1 MPQPYYPPLTDL
13 IPVEKIPSELGF
25 VGNLLTGLL
34 DNLHYRNLFYQKS
47 ASGHTGHY
55 SFDIVFYKSVGIE
68 MPGTNGLA
76 LLLNPT
82 NDTSGNTAIPIV
94 FDYQWEILKYIKEF
108 SNANFADS
116 ARAFFDL
123 LLNIVGTTEEQLLSE
138 CISVFIDDPD
148 PLIKFI
154 TDFNT
159 KYNPSTPLNL
169 TVPSGQDVY
178 TYLISQLTT
187 SPNDFE
193 IIEVIYN
200 EYVSEGINFD
210 EIISRLKLLVNRW
223 LGEIT
228 VEDAKRLLIPSFK
241 LGVPAIRVGIQFP
254 SNVLR
259 ELDTNNHPIQI
270 PDPDNPGNMIDKP
283 TLILFDIASLSYS
296 KEDGFE
302 FDVATNLNLSI
313 PKSELLNSGFTLSI
327 SDLKLDLSRTKNIP
341 EATADG
347 RPDDF
352 IGVYIKHGVIGF
364 PADWGHNSG
373 ASVSTG
379 ELYVDNLLAGTGGIS
394 GTIGLRALNAGDP
407 APLIQLKFGNG
418 FEVELDTFSMT
429 FQQNAI
435 TESDIKGAMTIPGFK
450 DPSGNPAK
458 IFIDI
463 HIAQNGEFDITASVN
478 QAIPVLTIPNVFA
491 FDVKSLFFGKHAD
504 GRFYAGCSGDID
516 FLLQPPIGKFLPD
529 KIDINKL
536 IIYDDGKFE
545 IEGGSIHLPKA
556 FELKMGP
563 AKIAITAI
571 HLGSF
576 EKDDRKYKYF
586 GFDGGVSANPG
597 GFNVQG
603 KGIKY
608 YYTVDGPFNSNHKFE
623 WFIRLESLAI
633 DIIIP
638 GSAKPED
645 AAVIIKGFLS
655 MKDPKIPPD
664 ASPALVEVLK
674 NSTEYAGGV
683 YVSIPKFKGLEA
695 SASMRMN
702 PKVPAFIVD
711 LGIEISTP
719 ILLGTTGLGIYGF
732 RALFGKK
739 YVADKFAAD
748 LPPDAEW
755 WQYYK
760 AKIDPDFKEG
770 IQTSKFL
777 IKDGF
782 SFGAGVSLAT
792 SSDAGKTFSSKLFFL
807 LSLPDVFLFQ
817 GQAQF
822 LKDRI
827 KLDANP
833 DPPFFA
839 IIAITKHSIE
849 AGFGI
854 NYKMPDTGP
863 KTGKVLTVDGVTEL
877 GFFFGNSA
885 AWYFNIGRESPD
897 SYRIQAR
904 VLDILNMYFYFM
916 ISNSGI
922 RAGAG
927 VNFALKKSFG
937 PLKAELSA
945 YLDTKGRIAF
955 RPKQIGGAIQLGGT
969 VSLKCCGIGFSVSGA
984 ATLAAEAPKPHIIT
998 GEFEVCVQVL
1008 KKKRCAHFEF
1018 TWNFDSNLDNSRNP
1032 VLGNVPEGSNLTEPA
1047 DLNKIAKS
1055 NHMVTGETLNLDAR
1069 VLYDG
1074 PGNAPATPLPAP
1086 GDLNWIVDPSVDHFR
1101 VPVDTFID
1109 IEFKKGLNV
1118 TGTGGNLDKLGGIS
1132 SPSEYIDY
1140 VPPQKGKSDR
1150 VRHEYFFESIE
1161 IKYWDENAAVPKW
1174 EDYDFYNALLP
1185 MFPNT
1190 PNTVGALIDQTTL
1203 QNMKWGYWQQQK
1215 PGYNNKLRLLATSPL
1230 SYAAKTGS
1238 LPIEN
1243 LGVTS
1248 STIFCP
1254 GDEITK
1260 TCITFDND
1268 QIYHEFAQGDLNSYK
1283 GIMFRLSSNG
1293 IVLPIPYQGVPNALV
1308 IQPGES
1314 LEVFFT
1320 EPMRKVFMLLNS
1332 GAPDVVVEYY
1342 EKKTIV
1348 DGSDEPIL
1356 DGGLPS
1362 YQYEL
1367 IDSLT
1372 YSSGDWANEIEYEHA
1387 VSSVDYIKIT
1397 SQSCYKEDGT
1407 NRNIT
1412 CLSTTE
1418 STTDLLNK
1426 LKLFFN
1432 TLVSNNHFTHTE
1444 QLDPGIYLNIYMGTR
1459 LYPNQNYAESTV
1471 TLTQG
1476 YISGSRL
1483 LWTISDNRG
1492 YSCNYAFRPLVA
1504 EAGFDFNNI
1513 LSIQS
1518 ILPYNT
1524 GATSGVN
1531 YNFIM
1536 KVRIIINGVERIVDV
1551 IGRSCLPMS
1560 YCFDN
1565 CSTGLYR
1572 ICYLSHESSL
1582 INSTIPSSSQQSA
1595 NNQTLLDTINKTLQP
1610 IWRPNTIY
1618 AIRVKTSDR
1627 LFRENGSASMGSYS
1641 LDMAYGFRTGGPIGH
1656 YHKYPFDNSAGATD
1670 HQQERKDYAALVLHD
1685 KADDFKLSSL
1695 KYYIDYDKCYPNA
1708 DGDIHNAKPL
1718 FYVGAELR
1726 LFYLYNYV
1734 YEFYSNWVD
1743 YKHVTGSSVPLIAQ
1757 SKLDVLIRD
1766 PEDSGI
1772 PELSPP
1778 QLSFVANSIPHLSAL
1793 NTPPMNINS
1802 INNDVMTLNNLMIN
1816 GNPCVSYTP
1825 LAPIDISTKKVLD
1838 LKPLKLYTAQFIA
1851 KYNPKISGVFAAKD
1865 YESVV
1870 HSYVFQ
1876 TSRYA
1881 DFDEQVNS
1889 YVLKKNTA
1897 GVILNEAVF
1906 VIHAEKAGIPV
1917 PQIDLNLAKHV
1928 LTNNLPM
1935 IPDLLVQQ
1943 YADQFDRLM
1952 NGVFHIDYNKLHGV
1966 LSTEFNIIRHPDT
1979 DKVLGILIRNP
1990 EPFNDP
1996 KLPKADPNLSSTEP
2010 TETLEVRQWAG
2021 SRMASLGNAS
2031 DFYVIHSKDRSK
2043 MFVTGRNL
2051 NFDMDAFAAYQF
2063 TFKYKLYNG
2072 TAYETVS
2079 SVVVEINLSSYTQ
2092 PNSNIINI

>member
-1 MPQPYYPPLTDL
+1 MPAPNNSFPPVKLLMKIDDLPNNLSFIQGGINSIFNDIYYKNFIAEKSYYGDAAFFKLTL
-13 IPVEKIPSELGF
+13 VL
-25 VGNLLTGLL
+25 
-34 DNLHYRNLFYQKS
+34 
-47 ASGHTGHY
+47 
-55 SFDIVFYKSVGIE
+55 YKKLGIE
-68 MPGTNGLA
+68 IPGTNGVA
-76 LLLNPT
+76 LLLNPGLVE
-82 NDTSGNTAIPIV
+82 NGANTTDIPV
-94 FDYQWEILKYIKEF
+94 SFNYRLDILKYIHGLNP
-108 SNANFADS
+108 SNFAANPS
-116 ARAFFDL
+116 AYFDL
-123 LLNIVGTTEEQLLSE
+123 LLSLAG
-138 CISVFIDDPD
+138 
-148 PLIKFI
+148 
-154 TDFNT
+154 
-159 KYNPSTPLNL
+159 
-169 TVPSGQDVY
+169 
-178 TYLISQLTT
+178 LTT
-187 SPNDFE
+187 S
-193 IIEVIYN
+193 EVI
-200 EYVSEGINFD
+200 EGLITSIVPDGDPQKFVDAFNSKPGITSP
-210 EIISRLKLLVNRW
+210 II
-223 LGEIT
+223 
-228 VEDAKRLLIPSFK
+228 
-241 LGVPAIRVGIQFP
+241 
-254 SNVLR
+254 
-259 ELDTNNHPIQI
+259 
-270 PDPDNPGNMIDKP
+270 
-283 TLILFDIASLSYS
+283 
-296 KEDGFE
+296 
-302 FDVATNLNLSI
+302 
-313 PKSELLNSGFTLSI
+313 LNSGLDPNLFIDLVMQIENQSLDVFQLVYDDYINNGGLNEAFDNLKALFNKWFGNFDFEDILKLFIPKVKFSIDQLTVGLQFPETIFKPVIPAFPGEKTIVRFDVGDISYDTETGFDINLSTIPNIDFPKSFILGTKFTLELD
-327 SDLKLDLSRTKNIP
+327 DLKLDLSRTKNIP
-341 EATADG
+341 EAIADG

-352 IGVYIKHGVIGF
+352 IGVYIKNGVIGF

-373 ASVSTG
+373 PTPSTG

-394 GTIGLRALNAGDP
+394 GTIGLRALTAGDP
-407 APLIQLKFGNG
+407 APLIQLKFGSG

-450 DPSGNPAK
+450 DQSGNPAK

-491 FDVKSLFFGKHAD
+491 FDVKSLFFGKHED

-597 GFNVQG
+597 GLNVNG

-608 YYTVDGPFNSNHKFE
+608 YYTVDGPFNANHQFE

-633 DIIIP
+633 DLIIP

-655 MKDPKIPPD
+655 MKDPKIPPN

-748 LPPDAEW
+748 LPADAEW

-863 KTGKVLTVDGVTEL
+863 KTGKVVTVDGVTEL

-885 AWYFNIGRESPD
+885 AWYFNIGRETPD

-927 VNFALKKSFG
+927 VSFALKKSFG

-969 VSLKCCGIGFSVSGA
+969 VSLKCCGLGFSVSGA

-1018 TWNFDSNLDNSRNP
+1018 TWNYDSNLDNSRNP
-1032 VLGNVPEGSNLTEPA
+1032 VLGNVPEGSNSTEQE

-1055 NHMVTGETLNLDAR
+1055 NHMVTGETLNLDTI

-1074 PGNAPATPLPAP
+1074 PGNAPVTPLPPP
-1086 GDLNWIVDPSVDHFR
+1086 GGSIKWITDPNVDDFR

-1118 TGTGGNLDKLGGIS
+1118 TGTGGNLEKLGGIS

-1254 GDEITK
+1254 GDEIKK

-1268 QIYHEFAQGDLNSYK
+1268 QIYHEFSAGDLNSYK
-1283 GIMFRLSSNG
+1283 GIMFRLTSNG
-1293 IVLPIPYQGVPNALV
+1293 IVLPLPYQGVPNGLA

-1314 LEVFFT
+1314 LEVFFA

-1332 GAPDVVVEYY
+1332 GAPDLTVEYY

-1348 DGSDEPIL
+1348 DGSL
-1356 DGGLPS
+1356 DPVLTGGLPS
-1362 YQYEL
+1362 YEYEL
-1367 IDSLT
+1367 IESLT
-1372 YSSGDWANEIEYEHA
+1372 YFSGDWASEIEYEHA

-1397 SQSCYKEDGT
+1397 SNSCYKEDDT

-1426 LKLFFN
+1426 LKLFFS
-1432 TLVSNNHFTHTE
+1432 TLVSNNHFTHTQE
-1444 QLDPGIYLNIYMGTR
+1444 LDHPTYNNVYMGTR
-1459 LYPNQNYAESTV
+1459 LYPNQNYAETTV

-1483 LWTISDNRG
+1483 LWTISDDRG
-1492 YSCNYAFRPLVA
+1492 YRCDYAFRPLVF

-1513 LSIQS
+1513 ISIQS
-1518 ILPYNT
+1518 IQPYTT
-1524 GATSGVN
+1524 GATAGIN
-1531 YNFIM
+1531 YTFVM
-1536 KVRIIINGVERIVDV
+1536 KVRILINGAERIVDV
-1551 IGRSCLPMS
+1551 IGRSCLPMA
-1560 YCFDN
+1560 YCYDN

-1582 INSTIPSSSQQSA
+1582 INSTIPNSSQQNA

-1627 LFRENGSASMGSYS
+1627 LFRENGSASLGSYS

-1656 YHKYPFDNSAGATD
+1656 YHKYPIDNQTGATD
-1670 HQQERKDYAALVLHD
+1670 PQKERADYTALELKD

-1718 FYVGAELR
+1718 FYIGAELR

-1743 YKHVTGSSVPLIAQ
+1743 YKHVTGSSVPLIAK
-1757 SKLDVLIRD
+1757 SALDVLIRD

-1772 PELSPP
+1772 PEVNP
-1778 QLSFVANSIPHLSAL
+1778 QLSFVANSIPHLSPL
-1793 NTPPMNINS
+1793 NTPPININS

-1825 LAPIDISTKKVLD
+1825 LAPIDVSTKKVLD

-1851 KYNPKISGVFAAKD
+1851 KYNPKIGGITAAKD

-1876 TSRYA
+1876 TSRYK
-1881 DFDEQVNS
+1881 DFSEQVNS
-1889 YVLKKNTA
+1889 YILKKNTA
-1897 GVILNEAVF
+1897 GAILNEAVF
-1906 VIHAEKAGIPV
+1906 IIHAEKAGIPV

-1928 LTNNLPM
+1928 LTNNLPL

-1966 LSTEFNIIRHPDT
+1966 VSTEFNIIRHPDT

-1996 KLPKADPNLSSTEP
+1996 KLPKADPNLSSTEL
-2010 TETLEVRQWAG
+2010 TETLEVRQWMGFRPAV
-2021 SRMASLGNAS
+2021 LGNAS

-2051 NFDMDAFAAYQF
+2051 NFDMNALARYLF

-2072 TAYETVS
+2072 TSYATVS
-2079 SVVVEINLSSYTQ
+2079 SVDVEINLSSYTQ

>member
-1 MPQPYYPPLTDL
+1 MPNNKFYPAISEIL
-13 IPVEKIPSELGF
+13 PVEKIPTELGPIKD
-25 VGNLLTGLL
+25 GLQ
-34 DNLHYRNLFYQKS
+34 NIFSKIFYRNLIFEKS
-47 ASGHTGHY
+47 QFGDTATIQITLLSYGRIG
-55 SFDIVFYKSVGIE
+55 FDI
-68 MPGTNGLA
+68 PGTGA
-76 LLLNPT
+76 AIIFNPD
-82 NDTSGNTAIPIV
+82 DTPTGVTPI
-94 FDYQWEILKYIKEF
+94 DISANYKWEILRYINEF
-108 SNANFADS
+108 KS
-116 ARAFFDL
+116 AAFNGDAKAFFDL
-123 LLNIVGTTEEQLLSE
+123 FLEILEIEYSELLSE
-138 CISVFIDDPD
+138 AVTVFIEEPDSLQQVQTFINTFNSKYGPVNNLTLTTDPD
-148 PLIKFI
+148 TDYFEDILTQLETQNFDVVQMIFEDFI
-154 TDFNT
+154 ESLNSLDEIFEGLTNLFRRWFGDF
-159 KYNPSTPLNL
+159 
-169 TVPSGQDVY
+169 
-178 TYLISQLTT
+178 
-187 SPNDFE
+187 DFE
-193 IIEVIYN
+193 D
-200 EYVSEGINFD
+200 F
-210 EIISRLKLLVNRW
+210 K
-223 LGEIT
+223 
-228 VEDAKRLLIPSFK
+228 KLLIPS
-241 LGVPAIRVGIQFP
+241 
-254 SNVLR
+254 
-259 ELDTNNHPIQI
+259 
-270 PDPDNPGNMIDKP
+270 
-283 TLILFDIASLSYS
+283 ASLSINNLAA
-296 KEDGFE
+296 GIE
-302 FDVATNLNLSI
+302 FPRNIFVPVETGTIDSGNTPIGDPLPEPYKTVLKFNIGSLNFSTENGYEFVGENTFDF
-313 PKSELLNSGFTLSI
+313 PKSFILGTKFTLELD
-327 SDLKLDLSRTKNIP
+327 DLKLDLSRTKNIP
-341 EATADG
+341 EAIADG

-352 IGVYIKHGVIGF
+352 IGVYIKHGVVGF

-373 ASVSTG
+373 ASASTG

-608 YYTVDGPFNSNHKFE
+608 YYTVDGPFSSNHKFE

-748 LPPDAEW
+748 LPADAEW

-863 KTGKVLTVDGVTEL
+863 KTGKVVTVDGVTEL

-1055 NHMVTGETLNLDAR
+1055 NHMVSGETLNLAVK

-1074 PGNAPATPLPAP
+1074 AGAAPASSIPQPS
-1086 GDLNWIVDPSVDHFR
+1086 DWILDSNVDDFR

-1254 GDEITK
+1254 GDEIKK

-1283 GIMFRLSSNG
+1283 GIMFRLSING

-1332 GAPDVVVEYY
+1332 AAPDVVVEYY
-1342 EKKTIV
+1342 EKRTIV

-1372 YSSGDWANEIEYEHA
+1372 YSSGDWANEIEYEHP

-1397 SQSCYKEDGT
+1397 SQSCYKEDDT

-1432 TLVSNNHFTHTE
+1432 TLVSHNHFTHTQ

-1536 KVRIIINGVERIVDV
+1536 KVRILINGVERIVDV

-2021 SRMASLGNAS
+2021 SRMGSLGNAS

-2072 TAYETVS
+2072 TAYATVS

>member
-1 MPQPYYPPLTDL
+1 MTIFSDSITPFQT
-13 IPVEKIPSELGF
+13 F
-25 VGNLLTGLL
+25 V
-34 DNLHYRNLFYQKS
+34 S
-47 ASGHTGHY
+47 
-55 SFDIVFYKSVGIE
+55 
-68 MPGTNGLA
+68 
-76 LLLNPT
+76 
-82 NDTSGNTAIPIV
+82 
-94 FDYQWEILKYIKEF
+94 
-108 SNANFADS
+108 
-116 ARAFFDL
+116 
-123 LLNIVGTTEEQLLSE
+123 
-138 CISVFIDDPD
+138 
-148 PLIKFI
+148 
-154 TDFNT
+154 DFNT
-159 KYNPSTPLNL
+159 RYPTTTLNI
-169 TVPSGQDVY
+169 SDYSDIGQVINDI
-178 TYLISQLTT
+178 LEQL
-187 SPNDFE
+187 SNNNLDLYEIIFNDFISINGIGE
-193 IIEVIYN
+193 IIDRIKALFQKWFGEFDL
-200 EYVSEGINFD
+200 SELAN
-210 EIISRLKLLVNRW
+210 
-223 LGEIT
+223 
-228 VEDAKRLLIPSFK
+228 RLLFPKFGFSLEDIT
-241 LGVPAIRVGIQFP
+241 LGIQFP
-254 SNVLR
+254 ENIFKPVDTATHGPKTILTCDVGSIVYDTENNFEFNLSPNPNIDFPKSFILGTKFTL
-259 ELDTNNHPIQI
+259 ELD
-270 PDPDNPGNMIDKP
+270 
-283 TLILFDIASLSYS
+283 
-296 KEDGFE
+296 
-302 FDVATNLNLSI
+302 
-313 PKSELLNSGFTLSI
+313 
-327 SDLKLDLSRTKNIP
+327 DLKLDLSRTKNIP
-341 EATADG
+341 EAIADG

-352 IGVYIKHGVIGF
+352 IGVYIKNGTIGF

-373 ASVSTG
+373 TTPSTG

-394 GTIGLRALNAGDP
+394 GTIGLRALTAGDP
-407 APLIQLKFGNG
+407 APLIQLKFGSG

-491 FDVKSLFFGKHAD
+491 FDVKSLFFGKHED

-597 GFNVQG
+597 GFNANG

-655 MKDPKIPPD
+655 MKDPKIPPN

-748 LPPDAEW
+748 LPADAEW

-863 KTGKVLTVDGVTEL
+863 KTGKVVTVDGVTEL

-927 VNFALKKSFG
+927 VSFALKKSFG

-969 VSLKCCGIGFSVSGA
+969 VSLKCCGLGFSVSGA

-1018 TWNFDSNLDNSRNP
+1018 TWNYDSNLDNSRNP
-1032 VLGNVPEGSNLTEPA
+1032 VLGNVPEGSNSTEA
-1047 DLNKIAKS
+1047 SDLNKIAKS

-1069 VLYDG
+1069 ILYDG
-1074 PGNAPATPLPAP
+1074 PGNAPATPLPHP
-1086 GDLNWIVDPSVDHFR
+1086 GDGGWIESLELDDFR

-1118 TGTGGNLDKLGGIS
+1118 TGTGGNLEKLGGIS

-1190 PNTVGALIDQTTL
+1190 PNTVGALIDPTTL

-1238 LPIEN
+1238 LPVEN
-1243 LGVTS
+1243 LGITS

-1254 GDEITK
+1254 GDEIKK

-1268 QIYHEFAQGDLNSYK
+1268 QVYHEFSAGDLNSYK
-1283 GIMFRLSSNG
+1283 GIMFRLTSNG
-1293 IVLPIPYQGVPNALV
+1293 IVLPLPYQGVPNALA

-1314 LEVFFT
+1314 LEVFFS

-1332 GAPDVVVEYY
+1332 AAPNVEIEYY

-1348 DGSDEPIL
+1348 DGSDEPVL
-1356 DGGLPS
+1356 NGGLPS
-1362 YQYEL
+1362 YEYEL
-1367 IDSLT
+1367 IESLT
-1372 YSSGDWANEIEYEHA
+1372 YFSGDWASEIEYEHP

-1397 SQSCYKEDGT
+1397 SVSCYKEDDT
-1407 NRNIT
+1407 TRNIT
-1412 CLSTTE
+1412 CLNTTE

-1432 TLVSNNHFTHTE
+1432 TLISHNHFTHTQE
-1444 QLDPGIYLNIYMGTR
+1444 LDHVTYTNVYMGTR
-1459 LYPNQNYAESTV
+1459 LYSNQNYAETTV

-1483 LWTISDNRG
+1483 LWTISDDRG
-1492 YSCNYAFRPLVA
+1492 YRCDYAFRPLVF

-1518 ILPYNT
+1518 ILPYTT
-1524 GATSGVN
+1524 GATAGIN

-1536 KVRIIINGVERIVDV
+1536 KVRILINGAERIVDV

-1560 YCFDN
+1560 YCFDS

-1582 INSTIPSSSQQSA
+1582 INSTVPTSSQQSA

-1656 YHKYPFDNSAGATD
+1656 YHNYPVNNSSGATD
-1670 HQQERKDYAALVLHD
+1670 PQKEREDYAALELKD
-1685 KADDFKLSSL
+1685 REDDFKLSSL

-1743 YKHVTGSSVPLIAQ
+1743 YKHVTGSNVPLIAK
-1757 SKLDVLIRD
+1757 SALDVLIRD

-1772 PELSPP
+1772 PEVNP
-1778 QLSFVANSIPHLSAL
+1778 QLSFVGNSIPHLSAL
-1793 NTPPMNINS
+1793 NTPPVNINS

-1825 LAPIDISTKKVLD
+1825 LTPIDVSTKKVLD

-1851 KYNPKISGVFAAKD
+1851 KYNPKIGGAFAAKD

-1881 DFDEQVNS
+1881 NFGEQVNS
-1889 YVLKKNTA
+1889 YILKKDINDI
-1897 GVILNEAVF
+1897 ILNEAVF
-1906 VIHAEKAGIPV
+1906 VIHAEKAGIPT

-1966 LSTEFNIIRHPDT
+1966 VSTEFNIIRHPDT

-2021 SRMASLGNAS
+2021 TRMASLGNAS

-2051 NFDMDAFAAYQF
+2051 NFDMDAFATYQF
-2063 TFKYKLYNG
+2063 TFTYKLYNG
-2072 TAYETVS
+2072 ITYATVS
-2079 SVVVEINLSSYTQ
+2079 SVVVDINLSSYTQ